1 MTIIECRNFFSE
13 SMDIWRH
20 IGGDSSNAYLK
31 APTFIVC
38 PPVHP
43 FRLPNDRQTDRQTSM
58 YYAVNIRVYYV
69 YYAIYFSP

>member
-1 MTIIECRNFFSE
+1 MTIIEYRNFSQ

-20 IGGDSSNAYLK
+20 IGGDSLNAYLK

-43 FRLPNDRQTDRQTSM
+43 FRLPDRQTDK
-58 YYAVNIRVYYV
+58 YV
-69 YYAIYFSP
+69 LCR